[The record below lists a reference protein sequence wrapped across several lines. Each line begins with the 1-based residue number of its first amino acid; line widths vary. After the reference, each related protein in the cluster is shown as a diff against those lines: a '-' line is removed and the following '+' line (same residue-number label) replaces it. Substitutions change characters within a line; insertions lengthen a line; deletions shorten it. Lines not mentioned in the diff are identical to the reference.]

1 MEQIEIISWKTLEV
15 LKESAT
21 KIIEIIGDLDTH
33 EHMSVFCHIDDDY
46 LELYYSELDINY
58 IRHFEDEEEFFKFLG
73 DRKKEFGEEDFDSM
87 EYYEDDNNFDNE
99 NSEENY
105 DGYNI
110 KDEDEEDEL

>member
-1 MEQIEIISWKTLEV
+1 MEQIEVISWRTLEV

-21 KIIEIIGDLDTH
+21 KIIGTIGDLDTH

-46 LELYYSELDINY
+46 LELYCSELDSNY
-58 IRHFEDEEEFFKFLG
+58 IRHFEDEEEFFKFLD
-73 DRKKEFGEEDFDSM
+73 DRKKEFGEEDFDSTD
-87 EYYEDDNNFDNE
+87 YYQDDNNFNDE

-110 KDEDEEDEL
+110 KDEEDEF